1 MHDRFRI
8 LALVAGLL
16 MAAAEPICA
25 AELATCESALAA
37 VFPGAAVERRSV
49 ALSETE
55 MAHAKELAGEAPASR
70 LAIWHEATRDA
81 VVIGRGWLD
90 THLVRTLPETI
101 LVSVDAQGR
110 VLRIDVLTFREPRE
124 YLPPVKWLAQFDGKP
139 LSNSLAVKR
148 DIAALG
154 GATLSGRAITK
165 AVRCCL
171 ALDSLVRARATLPSK
186 AP

>member
-1 MHDRFRI
+1 MRACV
-8 LALVAGLL
+8 LAGLL
-16 MAAAEPICA
+16 LVATSAHA
-25 AELATCESALAA
+25 AELATCESALAT
-37 VFPGAAVERRSV
+37 VFPTAVLERRSM
-49 ALSETE
+49 AMSDAE
-55 MAHAKELAGEAPASR
+55 MAHAKELVGEASASR
-70 LAIWHEATRDA
+70 LAIWHEATRDG

-139 LSNSLAVKR
+139 LSDSLAVKR

-154 GATLSGRAITK
+154 GATLSGRAITN
-165 AVRCCL
+165 AVRRCL
-171 ALDSLVRARATLPSK
+171 ALDTLVRARAALPSK